1 MFGEL
6 FGRAA
11 VYLTAPAGAS
21 LVPTSNQ
28 NPMQLWRNAEVEP

>member
-11 VYLTAPAGAS
+11 VILAAARAF
-21 LVPTSNQ
+21 LAVTSNQ
-28 NPMQLWRNAEVEP
+28 NPMQLWRNAEVEL